1 MEKLAFIR
9 ACLSDVRVVMAIY
22 ACTLGSIA
30 MLGDDEMNSY
40 TRVPAARHAW
50 GMWPCHVV
58 PCSK

>member
-22 ACTLGSIA
+22 ACTLGCIA
-30 MLGDDEMNSY
+30 MLGGDEMNSY
-40 TRVPAARHAW
+40 TRVPAGRRAW

-58 PCSK
+58 PGSK